1 MPARCRSSLA
11 ALGHTRVGVFGLP
24 DRDYMRFLA
33 FLRHHSLKPDRG

>member
-11 ALGHTRVGVFGLP
+11 ALGHTRVGLFG
-24 DRDYMRFLA
+24 RDYRRFLA